1 MINKDLLKTY
11 AAEIGVSL
19 DDTALDRFD
28 VYAKLLVESNKVMN
42 LTGITEPDEIVV
54 KHFIDSLELL
64 KYTDIPQGASLID
77 VGTGAGFPGVPLL
90 IARPDLKVTL
100 LDSLQKRLGFLDNVL
115 NACSLNAELI
125 HMRAED
131 GGQDSSLRETFDI
144 ATARAVAPMN
154 VLAEYLL
161 PYVKVGGSMY
171 ALKGTGEDISA
182 SKVAVE
188 TLGGEIADEF
198 AFELPNGDS
207 RSIVYVKKISQT
219 PTQYP
224 RKSKKIT
231 TKPL

>member
-64 KYTDIPQGASLID
+64 KCAEIPQGATLID

-125 HMRAED
+125 HLRAED

-154 VLAEYLL
+154 VLSEYLL

-198 AFELPNGDS
+198 AFELPNGDG